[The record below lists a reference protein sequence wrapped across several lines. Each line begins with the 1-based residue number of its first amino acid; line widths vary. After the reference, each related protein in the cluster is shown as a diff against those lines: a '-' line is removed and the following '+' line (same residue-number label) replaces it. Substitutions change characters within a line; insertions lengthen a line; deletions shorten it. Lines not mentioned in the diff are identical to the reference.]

1 LVTISHFAKADQ
13 QRCKSPLWGMVD
25 NILQPVLDQWI
36 VHYLRKGDILSS
48 VTLIINTRNSVLSAS
63 EYSFQWRSQREG
75 LGVQP
80 PIRIETVFFT
90 AVKLLLLNI
99 ITSL

>member
-1 LVTISHFAKADQ
+1 
-13 QRCKSPLWGMVD
+13 MVD

-80 PIRIETVFFT
+80 PIRIETVFFHSRKVT
-90 AVKLLLLNI
+90 VIKYYNL
-99 ITSL
+99 SL

>member
-1 LVTISHFAKADQ
+1 
-13 QRCKSPLWGMVD
+13 MVD

-99 ITSL
+99 ITSLWRLERQF

>member
-1 LVTISHFAKADQ
+1 
-13 QRCKSPLWGMVD
+13 MVD